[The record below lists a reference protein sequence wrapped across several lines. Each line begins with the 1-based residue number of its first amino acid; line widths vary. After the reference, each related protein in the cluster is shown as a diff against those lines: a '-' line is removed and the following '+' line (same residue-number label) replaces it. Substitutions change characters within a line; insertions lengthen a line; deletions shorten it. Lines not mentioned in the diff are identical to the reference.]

1 MESVPYESFNVVQ
14 RIFKIKKCTE
24 GIDTI
29 KHTKMMPECK
39 NVTKQHCVT
48 KWKTD
53 AAGKQVWA
61 GNEDCE
67 PVTWRECKL
76 IPKLVDFKVPKIE
89 CESVKEVTYKEYIK
103 VEKVHMTSKMICSVQ
118 HASDCKPVVKEKC
131 ETIEYQVK
139 LNLLVTVRAELSK
152 KLIFFCDF
160 FDQ

>member
-1 MESVPYESFNVVQ
+1 MLMESVPYESFNVVQ

-103 VEKVHMTSKMICSVQ
+103 VEKVQMTSKMICSVQ

-131 ETIEYQVK
+131 ESIEYQVK
-139 LNLLVTVRAELSK
+139 FYLLIKVRVKLNFVL
-152 KLIFFCDF
+152 F
-160 FDQ
+160 